1 MPSGGEDH
9 SSSDAAPPAPRA
21 PVLVVFGLRPE
32 RIAGGEGRIDA
43 VPEPPTQEQ
52 AGLLVEALRSGI
64 DAGGA
69 VIAIVPE
76 WFPPEGL
83 QRLEMARALLDT
95 DRVAIHTT
103 ALPPLAATALAS
115 LASSLAS
122 RLPSAGL
129 LASMLS
135 PLQERLHA
143 VTWLGSVT
151 GLRHPAPSLGQHVSS
166 LTPGRVFGVSSFPEP
181 SVHRIQAGQASV
193 PLPEL
198 DRPSRLVIASHGGDE
213 EWLTGPVNAA
223 LGSLPVLQLEPT
235 PAGPTYWGTAKLV
248 EGVICPADP
257 DALARE
263 IMQASDGWSCRWC
276 GELIASSPCP
286 MCGNR
291 ARPRR
296 IPRPQHGARR

>member
-1 MPSGGEDH
+1 VTPDGG
-9 SSSDAAPPAPRA
+9 PPAPRV

-32 RIAGGEGRIDA
+32 RIVGGEGRIDA

-52 AGLLVEALRSGI
+52 GGLLVEALRSGI
-64 DAGGA
+64 AAGGA

-76 WFPPEGL
+76 WFAPEGL
-83 QRLEMARALLDT
+83 RRLEMARALLDT

-103 ALPPLAATALAS
+103 PLPPLAATALAS
-115 LASSLAS
+115 LASSLAPL
-122 RLPSAGL
+122 LPSAGL
-129 LASMLS
+129 LASMLT

-143 VTWLGSVT
+143 LTWLGSVT

-166 LTPGRVFGVSSFPEP
+166 LTPGSAFGVSSFPEP

-198 DRPSRLVIASHGGDE
+198 DRPSQLVIAARGGDDR
-213 EWLTGPVNAA
+213 WLTGPVNEA
-223 LGSLPVLQLEPT
+223 LGSLPLLQLEST
-235 PAGPTYWGTAKLV
+235 PAGPAYWGTSKLV
-248 EGVICPADP
+248 EGVVCPTDP

-276 GELIASSPCP
+276 GELIAHSPCP
-286 MCGNR
+286 MCGHR
-291 ARPRR
+291 SRPRR
-296 IPRPQHGARR
+296 MPKPQQGARR